1 MIHSLPG
8 ICLRPP
14 VGLRRFAGAAALVL
28 VLSFVNAVAQTGSS
42 AQAHSYFVDCSI
54 AVAGDGSRLAPW
66 NSLAAAQ
73 AHDFAPGD
81 RIALARGTV
90 CHGSFAPQGSGAEGN
105 NIRLT
110 AYGQGQRPRIV
121 ATGKDRQALLLFNQE
136 YWQIDSLDLT
146 DKDLTRRSSLRRGLT
161 MFVIS
166 RSLAAISWSIGVNRK
181 KLSRLTRQIS
191 TSGRCASNFS
201 RCRAA

>member
-1 MIHSLPG
+1 MASGSDFMANASSDKPGKLKKLVIEPKGEHEMIVLHAMG
-8 ICLRPP
+8 VEVI
-14 VGLRRFAGAAALVL
+14 RRVT
-28 VLSFVNAVAQTGSS
+28 VRNHHRFV
-42 AQAHSYFVDCSI
+42 
-54 AVAGDGSRLAPW
+54 
-66 NSLAAAQ
+66 
-73 AHDFAPGD
+73 
-81 RIALARGTV
+81 
-90 CHGSFAPQGSGAEGN
+90 
-105 NIRLT
+105 
-110 AYGQGQRPRIV
+110 
-121 ATGKDRQALLLFNQE
+121 
-136 YWQIDSLDLT
+136 WQIDSLDLT